1 MFNLLL
7 IAVLAI
13 HDGDTLTINLPCN
26 LPQVCQKMPV
36 RIYGIDTPELNDKR
50 PDIKQLARQAK
61 ARVIALTGKNHKV
74 ELNIVGRDKYF
85 RLDGI
90 VFSDGVSI
98 ADTLLEEGLAK
109 PYNGEGPKPW

>member
-1 MFNLLL
+1 MLNLLL

-26 LPQVCQKMPV
+26 LPAVCQHMPV

-50 PDIKQLARQAK
+50 PDIKRLAALAK
-61 ARVIALTGKNHKV
+61 ARVMALTNKEHKV
-74 ELNIVGRDKYF
+74 ELKIVGRDKYF

-98 ADTLLEEGLAK
+98 ADTLQAEGLAK
-109 PYNGEGPKPW
+109 PYSGEGPKPW